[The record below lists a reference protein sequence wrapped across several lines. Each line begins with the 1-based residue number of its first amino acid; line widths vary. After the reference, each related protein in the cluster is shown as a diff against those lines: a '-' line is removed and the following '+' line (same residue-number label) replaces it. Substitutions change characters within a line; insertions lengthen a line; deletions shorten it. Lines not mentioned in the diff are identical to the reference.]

1 LLGCL
6 RGFIFASWCW
16 ISFFPGSCTFYVDS
30 PGRISPFYKYCSR
43 RLYTDVCT
51 FRTGLLTP
59 SIVFFRPSSHIT
71 ETTTATAPSKTKTS
85 TFDQIKPPLSLYFL
99 AGLVSLSPSFPYFCW
114 VVFVVFILASWCW
127 ISFFP
132 GSRTFYVDTT
142 GRNSSFFKY
151 SSRRLYTD
159 VCTFR
164 TGPLIPSIVFFC
176 PSSHITG
183 TTTATASSKTKT
195 LTFDQIKPPSSLYI
209 LG

>member
-1 LLGCL
+1 MY
-6 RGFIFASWCW
+6 
-16 ISFFPGSCTFYVDS
+16 ISYW
-30 PGRISPFYKYCSR
+30 
-43 RLYTDVCT
+43 
-51 FRTGLLTP
+51 
-59 SIVFFRPSSHIT
+59 SSHSINRVFSSLLPHHRNDDGNGT
-71 ETTTATAPSKTKTS
+71 LEDEDLNVRSNQASS
-85 TFDQIKPPLSLYFL
+85 LSLYSRL
-99 AGLVSLSPSFPYFCW
+99 IGESLSFVPLLCW